1 MRIISP
7 FHDYYDT
14 ALSLGYDPTLIYQ
27 RRFEIKELRADA
39 LDPRIREIFDD
50 ADYLNFQAP
59 HYYFEPKLHVI
70 GFCGR
75 LYPVYLAPDF
85 TPSPESLTKKVPQ
98 SPVMTYADLVAWL
111 NKSYGKDR
119 GRDWERSRLMRSWKV
134 LDRQGVEIGADT
146 FRLIGAPIWLAVAL
160 NSRWADVRMLRV
172 FTNFRTFNLDFQKQF
187 GATAAFQ
194 ELAMYLGSAL
204 AKLDESVRTVGSDEV
219 IAQQKGFGP
228 ESFRSNA
235 PSERKTRRKL
245 NRERKKRPEI

>member
-27 RRFEIKELRADA
+27 RRFETKDLRADS
-39 LDPRIREIFDD
+39 LDPRICEILDEERYDREFRPRL
-50 ADYLNFQAP
+50 Y
-59 HYYFEPKLHVI
+59 VI

-75 LYPVYLAPDF
+75 LYPVYLVPDF
-85 TPSPESLTKKVPQ
+85 TPSLESLTKKVPQ
-98 SPVMTYADLVAWL
+98 SPVMTYENLVAWCDER
-111 NKSYGKDR
+111 YGKDR
-119 GRDWERSRLMRSWKV
+119 GRDWERSRLMRSLKV
-134 LDRQGVEIGADT
+134 LDRQGVEISADT
-146 FRLIGAPIWLAVAL
+146 FRLIGAPIWLALAL
-160 NSRWADVRMLRV
+160 NSRWADVRKLRV
-172 FTNFRTFNLDFQKQF
+172 FTNFRSFNLDFQKQF

-194 ELAMYLGSAL
+194 EVAMYLGSAL
-204 AKLDESVRTVGSDEV
+204 ARLDESVRTVGSDEV

-245 NRERKKRPEI
+245 NRERKKQGEA

>member
-27 RRFEIKELRADA
+27 RRFETMDLRADS
-39 LDPRIREIFDD
+39 LDPRICEILDEERYDREFRPRL
-50 ADYLNFQAP
+50 Y
-59 HYYFEPKLHVI
+59 VI

-75 LYPVYLAPDF
+75 LYPVYLVPDFAPDID
-85 TPSPESLTKKVPQ
+85 SLTKKLPK
-98 SPVMTYADLVAWL
+98 SPVMTYDDLVDSFR
-111 NKSYGKDR
+111 KIYGKR
-119 GRDWERSRLMRSWKV
+119 REGSWERSQLFRSWKV
-134 LDRQGVEIGADT
+134 LDRQGVEISADT
-146 FRLIGAPIWLAVAL
+146 FRLIGAPIWLAIGI
-160 NSRWADVRMLRV
+160 NSRWSHMRMLRV

-194 ELAMYLGSAL
+194 EVAMYLGSAL
-204 AKLDESVRTVGSDEV
+204 AKLDESVRSVGSDEV

-245 NRERKKRPEI
+245 NRERKKQGEA